1 MAKRSGRQASGRR
14 KTSSRR
20 TASGRSLPGWVW
32 GLAGLGVGLGVAY
45 LVHLHHTEG
54 GPEQVARLFDEP
66 ARERPADDTP
76 AESKKDKPRFEFYR
90 LLPEQEVEVPSDNE
104 GSETSNTRPP
114 KRPEPEPQPAREPTT
129 TPERDQRA
137 TAAGSDAP
145 GNDTET
151 TASADTGSNQRYLL
165 QAGSF
170 RNAADADRM
179 KAKLALL
186 GVEVRI
192 QKVELAGGELWHRVR
207 IGPYGERARVNRIR
221 QRLQDNGVE
230 TILLKRGR

>member
-54 GPEQVARLFDEP
+54 GPEQVARLFEEP
-66 ARERPADDTP
+66 ARERQADDTP
-76 AESKKDKPRFEFYR
+76 TESKKDKPRFEFYR
-90 LLPEQEVEVPSDNE
+90 LLPEQEVEVPSED
-104 GSETSNTRPP
+104 GGGETPNTRRR
-114 KRPEPEPQPAREPTT
+114 KRPEPEPQPNREPVD
-129 TPERDQRA
+129 TPDSGQRA
-137 TAAGSDAP
+137 TAASDDESGDNA
-145 GNDTET
+145 ESV
-151 TASADTGSNQRYLL
+151 ASANAGGNQRYLL

-230 TILLKRGR
+230 TILLKRGG